1 MNISKIHLQTLQQLH
16 GAGDKWIPKKTLATA
31 LNIQPISLK
40 YRTNTLIKLNL
51 IQAKTI
57 KKNLAFKIT
66 DQGRSLLKPQPQHN
80 PLQNI

>member
-16 GAGDKWIPKKTLATA
+16 GAGNKWIPKKTLATA

-40 YRTNTLIKLNL
+40 YRTKPLINLNL
-51 IQAKTI
+51 IQAKTF
-57 KKNLAFKIT
+57 KKTLAFKIT
-66 DQGRSLLKPQPQHN
+66 DQGRAILQPQQQHN

>member
-1 MNISKIHLQTLQQLH
+1 MNISKIHIQTLQQLQ
-16 GAGDKWIPKKTLATA
+16 GAGDKWIPKKTLAIA
-31 LNIQPISLK
+31 LNLKPISLK
-40 YRTNTLIKLNL
+40 YRTNTLVKLNL

-57 KKNLAFKIT
+57 KKQTAFKLT